1 MPLQRHTTLPIQASW
16 IILGLSSDSPQLPP
30 LALAAIVDLTKVNLL
45 LKGVPGTGK
54 GGQVEFIAHLL
65 T

>member
-1 MPLQRHTTLPIQASW
+1 MPLQRDTTLPIQASW